1 MLLVSLELSLL
12 LLIILCLFSQAL
24 CDGYYILWYNKLG
37 LIFIKHI
44 YIYIYSVSVNSK
56 KHPICL
62 LRGYLLYYALKCNLY
77 PAC

>member
-24 CDGYYILWYNKLG
+24 CDGYYILGYDKLG

-44 YIYIYSVSVNSK
+44 YIY
-56 KHPICL
+56 L
-62 LRGYLLYYALKCNLY
+62 
-77 PAC
+77 